1 MAVKRKVSKNKY
13 LVALLI
19 TCAVFVFGL
28 LLGLAIESSR
38 LEFIENKNLEQKIDF
53 NSLQIQYQLV
63 NLFGEEKNCGALK
76 KAFEISVENLENTRK
91 KLEAYEKDSS
101 TNKEEFKVLKRE
113 YTLAQLN
120 FWLLTEKTKD
130 TCGLEHTTLFYFYAD
145 DALCGE
151 CADQAYVLTHLKNHF
166 GGSLLNFAFDS
177 QLIEEPLIEILK
189 QTYEIT
195 SYPALIING
204 EKFEGL
210 TSQETILEK
219 ICPTFKE
226 QFELCESYSKTV
238 WIS

>member
-13 LVALLI
+13 LIALLI

-38 LEFIENKNLEQKIDF
+38 LELIEDKNLEQKIDF

-63 NLFGEEKNCGALK
+63 NLFGEEKNCDALK
-76 KAFEISVENLENTRK
+76 KTFEISVENLENTRK

-101 TNKEEFKVLKRE
+101 INKKEFRILKRE

-130 TCGLEHTTLFYFYAD
+130 ICGLEHATLFYFYAD
-145 DALCGE
+145 DSLCKE
-151 CADQAYVLTHLKNHF
+151 CGDQAYILTNLKNHF
-166 GGSLLNFAFDS
+166 KGSLLNFAFDS
-177 QLIEEPLIEILK
+177 QLTEEPLIKILK
-189 QTYEIT
+189 QTYNIAA
-195 SYPALIING
+195 YPSLIING
-204 EKFEGL
+204 EKFGGL
-210 TSQETILEK
+210 TSQEIILEK

-226 QFELCESYSKTV
+226 KFELCEGYSKTV